1 MSITFS
7 PLTAEL
13 VDRQNLSQQLRFWT
27 TSTLR
32 FNSRVFSG
40 GLFIPGL
47 QCRIVVLIIFF
58 FHVLMRKMIKEWMLL
73 FCFVI
78 LTLIVLVDF
87 LINDARSSYLH
98 CAQLGIVSFLFLF
111 LSVSANE

>member
-1 MSITFS
+1 
-7 PLTAEL
+7 
-13 VDRQNLSQQLRFWT
+13 
-27 TSTLR
+27 
-32 FNSRVFSG
+32 
-40 GLFIPGL
+40 
-47 QCRIVVLIIFF
+47 
-58 FHVLMRKMIKEWMLL
+58 MRKMIKEWTLL

-87 LINDARSSYLH
+87 LINNARSSYLH